1 MTKKVNFTKADG
13 ITTANVEDLFL
24 FKDNPRDVEAKDFER
39 LKKQLEL
46 GEHSTLLVTVEG
58 EVLGGNTRL
67 RAYKE
72 LGKKTA
78 KVVIVEIVET
88 SDGVHIVLDGKKSER
103 TFDSVMQA
111 KIELALSHND
121 SIGTNN
127 ELKLAELMTVHNVP
141 TELYSVATKITPVAD
156 IINNLS
162 PSEDE
167 DASKELNADDYLN
180 ADKDVISCPRCDFE
194 IPISPE
200 LIERVREII
209 ENESN

>member
-1 MTKKVNFTKADG
+1 MTKKISFDKADG
-13 ITTANVEDLFL
+13 ITTAKVDDLFL

-46 GEHSTLLVTVEG
+46 GEHSTLLVTTEG

-78 KVVIVEIVET
+78 KVVIVEIVEAGD
-88 SDGVHIVLDGKKSER
+88 SVHIVVDGKKSER

-127 ELKLAELMTVHNVP
+127 ELKLAELMTIHKVP
-141 TELYSVATKITPVAD
+141 LELYSVATKITPVED
-156 IINNLS
+156 ILNKLGPGKESFEDDNQEINPNDLL
-162 PSEDE
+162 DE
-167 DASKELNADDYLN
+167 DSHECPKCGFEFNCDKKE
-180 ADKDVISCPRCDFE
+180 S
-194 IPISPE
+194 
-200 LIERVREII
+200 
-209 ENESN
+209 

>member
-1 MTKKVNFTKADG
+1 MSKKINFNKADG
-13 ITTANVEDLFL
+13 ITTANVKDLYL

-39 LKKQLEL
+39 LKKQIEL
-46 GEHSTLLVTVEG
+46 GEHSPLLVTVEG

-72 LGKKTA
+72 LGKETA
-78 KVVIVEIVET
+78 KVVIAEIVET
-88 SDGVHIVLDGKKSER
+88 SEGVHIVIDGKKSIR

-121 SIGTNN
+121 AIGTNN

-156 IINNLS
+156 ILAKLGPGKENF
-162 PSEDE
+162 EDDNQEVNTDDLLAE
-167 DASKELNADDYLN
+167 DSHECPKCGFEFNCDKKEY
-180 ADKDVISCPRCDFE
+180 
-194 IPISPE
+194 
-200 LIERVREII
+200 
-209 ENESN
+209 

>member
-1 MTKKVNFTKADG
+1 MTTETSPKNKKINFEKADG

-39 LKKQLEL
+39 LKKQIEL
-46 GEHSTLLVTVEG
+46 GEHSPLLVTVEG

-88 SDGVHIVLDGKKSER
+88 SEGVHIVIDGKKSIR

-127 ELKLAELMTVHNVP
+127 ELKLAELMTVHHVP

-156 IINNLS
+156 ILDKLGPGKDNFGDDNQEINT
-162 PSEDE
+162 DE
-167 DASKELNADDYLN
+167 LLDENSHECPKCGFEFNC
-180 ADKDVISCPRCDFE
+180 DKK
-194 IPISPE
+194 
-200 LIERVREII
+200 
-209 ENESN
+209 